1 MKQHLRL
8 GMLVLYL
15 LLPSGLTFHGVSYA
29 AEFLHV
35 HGEDIVGDSGKQVM
49 LRGVGL
55 GNWMLP
61 EGYMWRF
68 GAAGDR
74 PRRIE
79 KIVSDLIG
87 SDKAGQ
93 FWKEY
98 RSQYVTERDIQRI
111 AELGFNSVRPALNAR
126 LFLTEGENP
135 VFVDEGF
142 ELLDN
147 LVRWCKQNGIYVII
161 DMHAAPGGQTG
172 QNIDDSANDQ
182 PLLFSEPKN
191 QDSLVKLWAKIAT
204 RYKDEPTV
212 AAYDLLNEPLPE
224 RTGAAAKYKD
234 QLEPLYRRI
243 TRAIRAID
251 KRHMITLEGYDWA
264 NNWSVFSSRFD
275 DNLVYQFH
283 YYCWD
288 NPTTL
293 KGIRKYLTERKR
305 LGAPVWVGE
314 TGEKDDT
321 IYWATTEYFETN
333 NIGWSFW
340 PWKKM
345 VASNGPYSVN
355 APEGW
360 DAIAALTRNSAAPK
374 PDKAEAQKILD
385 QLLQNIRLENCVYH
399 PDVVNAL
406 LRRVPGK
413 VEAENYGHQGKN
425 NSYLVK
431 DDSQRSSRYRLSE
444 PVQVEPVEPA
454 DPATQNT
461 RRRSS
466 SQAIKLSAG
475 EWTSYEINS
484 AEPKTYAV
492 MIKVKTEELPAALEI
507 SINEASPDK
516 SRKVDISQKGW
527 QELKLDP
534 ADLLKG
540 LNHLKLLVRT
550 GTINI
555 DWTDFR

>member
-8 GMLVLYL
+8 GILVLYL
-15 LLPSGLTFHGVSYA
+15 LLPSGLTFHRVSHA
-29 AEFLHV
+29 AGFLHV
-35 HGEDIVGDSGKQVM
+35 HGEDIVDDSGQKVM

-98 RSQYVTERDIQRI
+98 RSQYVSEKDIQRI

-126 LFLTEGENP
+126 LLLTEGEKP
-135 VFVDEGF
+135 VYVDEGF

-147 LVRWCKQNGIYVII
+147 LIRWCKQSGIYVII

-172 QNIDDSANDQ
+172 QNIDDSASDQ

-191 QDSLVKLWAKIAT
+191 QDLLVKLWVRIAT
-204 RYKDEPTV
+204 RYRDEPTV

-243 TRAIRAID
+243 TQAIRAID

-288 NPTTL
+288 NPTEL
-293 KGIRKYLTERKR
+293 KSIHKYLTERTR

-314 TGEKDDT
+314 TGEKDDA
-321 IYWATTEYFETN
+321 IYWATTEYFEAN

-345 VASNGPYSVN
+345 IASNGPYYIN

-360 DAIAALTRNSAAPK
+360 DTIAALTRNSAAPK
-374 PDKAEAQKILD
+374 PEKAEAQKILD
-385 QLLQNIRLENCVYH
+385 QFLHNIRLENCVYH
-399 PDVVNAL
+399 ADVVNAL
-406 LRRVPGK
+406 FRRVPGK
-413 VEAENYGHQGKN
+413 VEAENYGHRGKN
-425 NSYLVK
+425 NSYLVT
-431 DDSQRSSRYRLSE
+431 DDRQRSSHYRLSE
-444 PVQVEPVEPA
+444 PVLVEPVEA
-454 DPATQNT
+454 AERAAQNT

-484 AEPKTYAV
+484 VEPKTYAV
-492 MIKVKTEELPAALEI
+492 TIKVKTAELPAALEI

-516 SRKVDISQKGW
+516 YQKVDISEKGW
-527 QELKLDP
+527 QELKLKLV
-534 ADLLKG
+534 DLVKG
-540 LNHLKLLVRT
+540 PNRLKLLVRT
-550 GTINI
+550 GTISI
-555 DWTDFR
+555 DWIDFH